1 MWISNHVAKS
11 KYGGTN
17 GLLLSCRSSHLLY
30 GNSVGIIKAV
40 QRLTSPDE
48 KSHEITEVNSSIK
61 NFRVFPLGLLFL
73 VDSSSFRMED
83 QGVNKFQ
90 TAAIRLLLW
99 WRLFFN
105 LKFLS

>member
-1 MWISNHVAKS
+1 VSSQAGQVPLLYNNHDEA
-11 KYGGTN
+11 N

-61 NFRVFPLGLLFL
+61 NFCVFPPGSTILSRFLL
-73 VDSSSFRMED
+73 VQNGGPGR
-83 QGVNKFQ
+83 K
-90 TAAIRLLLW
+90 
-99 WRLFFN
+99 
-105 LKFLS
+105 